1 MTTTVEIGRLKASE
15 SLRSDVQA
23 DDSPIRPRIGLSL
36 TALAA
41 GLVNLVGGGAVL
53 KAWIFNAGQTY
64 YDALFRAFWLPEGV
78 IGLSDSVVTAA
89 GYRVLRDNTELW
101 VLIIIYGIP
110 LVIIFAFAALA
121 FEWALERTLG
131 RKLPLVYK
139 RIKKAGDVFGRIYLI
154 IALVLV
160 IPWLVGMLWVGVY
173 RYPKVASDAGKARHA
188 EIKALMKNN
197 CSTCPRWGNSVKG
210 IAIVANGQT
219 ALIATEQGVMSIDVK
234 SLNQR
239 FNNAANSV
247 KQR

>member
-1 MTTTVEIGRLKASE
+1 MTKAVEIDRPKVSE
-15 SLRSDVQA
+15 ARRSDVQA
-23 DDSPIRPRIGLSL
+23 DEPPIRPRIGLSL

-41 GLVNLVGGGAVL
+41 GLINLVGGGAVL

-110 LVIIFAFAALA
+110 LVITIAFAALA

-154 IALVLV
+154 ISLVLV
-160 IPWLVGMLWVGVY
+160 IPWLVGMLWAGVY
-173 RYPKVASDAGKARHA
+173 RYPKVASDAGKAKHA
-188 EIKALMKNN
+188 EIKALIKNN
-197 CSTCPRWGNSVKG
+197 CSACPRWGNGVKG
-210 IAIVANGQT
+210 VAIVANGQT
-219 ALIATEQGVMSIDVK
+219 ALIATERGVMSIDVK

-239 FNNAANSV
+239 LDDTPDSG